1 MNKTNVTQ
9 QESVNPASDSAC
21 CPSVNELKF
30 KFMTDMELAGLAS
43 TSRRTYLT
51 VIERLIKHF
60 WCSPAELTEQQVFN
74 WILEYHRQN
83 PPVGTFNLTH
93 YALKFF
99 FQHTLGYNWPL
110 FKKNENVTSASAAQ
124 CS

>member
-1 MNKTNVTQ
+1 MNQPNITQ
-9 QESVNPASDSAC
+9 QKPVKPISKSAQL
-21 CPSVNELKF
+21 PSVNELKF
-30 KFMTDMELAGLAS
+30 KFITDMELAGLAS
-43 TSRRTYLT
+43 TSRRRYIT
-51 VIERLIKHF
+51 VVERLIKHF
-60 WCSPAELTEQQVFN
+60 WCSPAKLTEQQVFD

-110 FKKNENVTSASAAQ
+110 FKKK
-124 CS
+124 

>member
-9 QESVNPASDSAC
+9 QKPVNPTSKPASC
-21 CPSVNELKF
+21 LSVNELKF

-43 TSRRTYLT
+43 TSRRRYIN
-51 VIERLIKHF
+51 VVERLIKHF
-60 WCSPAELTEQQVFN
+60 WCSPAELTEQQVFD

-110 FKKNENVTSASAAQ
+110 FKKK
-124 CS
+124 

>member
-1 MNKTNVTQ
+1 MNKPNITQ
-9 QESVNPASDSAC
+9 QEPVNPISKSARW
-21 CPSVNELKF
+21 PSVNELKF
-30 KFMTDMELAGLAS
+30 KFITDMELAGLAS
-43 TSRRTYLT
+43 SSRRTYLT

-60 WCSPAELTEQQVFN
+60 WCSPAKLTEQQVFD

-110 FKKNENVTSASAAQ
+110 FKKK
-124 CS
+124 

>member
-1 MNKTNVTQ
+1 MNKPNITHH
-9 QESVNPASDSAC
+9 ESVNPISKSER

-30 KFMTDMELAGLAS
+30 KFNTDMELAGLAS
-43 TSRRTYLT
+43 SSRRTYIT

-60 WCSPAELTEQQVFN
+60 WCSPAKLTEQQVFD

-110 FKKNENVTSASAAQ
+110 FKKK
-124 CS
+124 